1 MLDGGVLKTPIGTK
15 IEAATRKELP
25 ATDWS
30 LNLEICDMINSAQDG
45 PQQAVKAIRAR
56 LQQRDGV
63 IVDNVLT
70 LLDTLVK
77 NCGRRFHLLIAT
89 RDFMCD
95 LIRLVSPRDPT
106 PQHVKDKALTLI
118 ERCSDAFKSD
128 KDLSAVGEAYQ
139 YLKSQSV
146 QFPPQNLDDMV
157 AIHTPRASQSGPE
170 PAQMAQMAP
179 VPTSTDAPPNYI
191 MVTHTVPAQPTGY
204 TPQPAPPAAAAYIP
218 QAAPPAP
225 YIPQQPA
232 AQQGNPG
239 NPGYHTSGIRHDDL
253 QRLNKELLVV
263 RGNDSVMNDI
273 LADLTSNPNPSA
285 DELQLLRDLHRTCKE
300 MHTRMVELLSQVE
313 EEGLVCQLLDLIDKL
328 NNSFIRYDRYERNV
342 TMAAPAAVTGGPAPL
357 PQPAT
362 QPATQP
368 QPAPAAQQQDQ
379 EPAGNIYAAPEP
391 QRRSDI
397 EELLSLSVPTPT
409 TQSTN
414 PFQEFVN
421 APVSRLPP
429 VSGQEDDENI
439 YTTAPA
445 KIPAKPTETEFASVY
460 EYHDRNIRSAPL
472 NPFQEDIHVSLE
484 SNMANLSA
492 SGNNAN
498 DEFDMFAQSRS
509 STLSDRAQA
518 SGSEVAYE
526 AAHDVPQEGSLAGA
540 VHSRSPVD
548 PTDDHWLHE
557 LNTVESTS
565 QAMSNEEFDRFLNE
579 RAPAPPTTA
588 LTTSNKQSRKQ
599 DDDLLAL

>member
-45 PQQAVKAIRAR
+45 PQQAIKAIRVR

-63 IVDNVLT
+63 IVDNVLV

-95 LIRLVSPRDPT
+95 LIRLVSPRDST

-118 ERCSDAFKSD
+118 ERCSDAFRND

-139 YLKSQSV
+139 YLKSQNV

-157 AIHTPRASQSGPE
+157 AIHTPRASQPVSE
-170 PAQMAQMAP
+170 PAPAAAVPAP
-179 VPTSTDAPPNYI
+179 TNTSSNY
-191 MVTHTVPAQPTGY
+191 MQVTSTVPAQPAGY
-204 TPQPAPPAAAAYIP
+204 TPQPAGYTPQPVGYIP
-218 QAAPPAP
+218 QPAP
-225 YIPQQPA
+225 TAGFNPQQAPRS
-232 AQQGNPG
+232 QG
-239 NPGYHTSGIRHDDL
+239 NPGYHPSGIRHDDL

-263 RGNDSVMNDI
+263 RGNDGVMNDI
-273 LADLTSNPNPSA
+273 LADLTSNPNPNP

-300 MHTRMVELLSQVE
+300 MHTRMVELLSQIE

-328 NNSFIRYDRYERNV
+328 NNTFIRYDRYERNV
-342 TMAAPAAVTGGPAPL
+342 TMAAPAAATGGPAPL
-357 PQPAT
+357 SAAQPVAQPA
-362 QPATQP
+362 QQ
-368 QPAPAAQQQDQ
+368 PAAQPRPSPATTQQQ
-379 EPAGNIYAAPEP
+379 REEPAGNIYAAPAQ

-397 EELLSLSVPTPT
+397 EELLSLSVSGHTYTEPT
-409 TQSTN
+409 TSTQQTSNTN
-414 PFQEFVN
+414 PFQDFIDG
-421 APVSRLPP
+421 PVSRLPP
-429 VSGQEDDENI
+429 LSGKEDDENI
-439 YTTAPA
+439 YTTAPT
-445 KIPAKPTETEFASVY
+445 KIPAKPTDT
-460 EYHDRNIRSAPL
+460 
-472 NPFQEDIHVSLE
+472 EDIHVSL
-484 SNMANLSA
+484 SQDMANLNIPGN
-492 SGNNAN
+492 SGVV

-518 SGSEVAYE
+518 SGSETAYD
-526 AAHDVPQEGSLAGA
+526 AAHDVPQESSLAGA
-540 VHSRSPVD
+540 VHSRSPID
-548 PTDDHWLHE
+548 PTDDHWLHN
-557 LNTVESTS
+557 LNTVEPTS

-579 RAPAPPTTA
+579 RAPAPPTNA
-588 LTTSNKQSRKQ
+588 LSSSSSSNNKSRKQ